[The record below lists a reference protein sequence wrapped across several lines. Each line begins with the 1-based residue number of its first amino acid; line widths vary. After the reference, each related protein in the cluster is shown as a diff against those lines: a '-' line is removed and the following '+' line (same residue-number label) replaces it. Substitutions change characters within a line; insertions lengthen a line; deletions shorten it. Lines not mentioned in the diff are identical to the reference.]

1 VLITAV
7 AFWQIVLAIH
17 IMAVVV
23 AFGVTF
29 AYPLIGAVAARM
41 DPRAMPWYHRTQEL
55 LGKRLI
61 TPGLALV
68 LIAGIYLASELH
80 QWSSFY
86 VAWGMAVA
94 IIIGALGGVFFG
106 PSEQKMAELAERDIQ
121 AAGDGEVKWS
131 AEYEVLGRRVAVV
144 GTVVNVLILI
154 TVYVM
159 TVQS

>member
-1 VLITAV
+1 MLVTAV
-7 AFWQIVLAIH
+7 AFWQVVLAIH
-17 IMAVVV
+17 IAAVVV

-29 AYPLIGAVAARM
+29 AYPLIGAVAVRM

-55 LGKRLI
+55 VGKRLI
-61 TPGLALV
+61 TPGLGVV
-68 LIAGIYLASELH
+68 LIAGIYLASKLH

-86 VAWGMAVA
+86 VAWGLAVA

-106 PSEQKMAELAERDIQ
+106 PSERRLAELAERDIQ

-131 AEYEVLGRRVAVV
+131 AEYDMLIRRVAVV
-144 GTVVNVLILI
+144 GSVVNVLILI
-154 TVYVM
+154 TIYVM